1 MTDKRYTNVFG
12 PRRELGRTGF
22 RASRA
27 GIGDIADRAVP
38 IEQCVATLR
47 RALAAG
53 LNVIDTAPGYEAG
66 YGEQMVGQA
75 VREHGRE
82 KVFVLDK
89 IDHLHDPIAPQV
101 EASLQTL
108 GLEAVDGFLFHAVSQ
123 VADWRRIAAPGGGM
137 EQLDACRRAGR
148 CRFVGLSTHHP
159 DVARE
164 AVDSGLCDLLLLPI
178 GPWVDSRYTDEVL
191 PLAKARGIGTLTMK
205 TFGAGKLICDTSGY
219 GKPLANRPRGKLS
232 SGGSD
237 DESSPVLPRLSVRQC
252 IHYTLTWDA
261 DVTLLGMSFPNE
273 QDPAFEAVLDFPG
286 PLSAR
291 EMADIRARAPE
302 AVEGKGPSWW
312 DPPPA

>member
-1 MTDKRYTNVFG
+1 MSNKQYTNVFG

-22 RASRA
+22 VATRV

-38 IEQCVATLR
+38 LEQCVATLR
-47 RALAAG
+47 RALEAG

-82 KVFVLDK
+82 KAFVIDK
-89 IDHLHDPIAPQV
+89 IDHLHEAIAPQV
-101 EASLQTL
+101 EASLRTL
-108 GLEAVDGFLFHAVSQ
+108 ALEAVDGFLFHAVSQ

-159 DVARE
+159 EVARE

-178 GPWVDSRYTDEVL
+178 GPWVDRRYTDEIL
-191 PLAKARGIGTLTMK
+191 PRAKARGIGTFTMK

-219 GKPLANRPRGKLS
+219 GKPLAHRPRG
-232 SGGSD
+232 
-237 DESSPVLPRLSVRQC
+237 LSVREC
-252 IHYTLTWDA
+252 VHYTLSWDA

-286 PLSAR
+286 PLPESA
-291 EMADIRARAPE
+291 MADIRARALA
-302 AVEGKGPSWW
+302 AVAGKGPSWW
-312 DPPPA
+312 DPPRD